1 MSLIDLLHSKL
12 IAFSPDISD
21 KKEVL
26 RKIAD
31 MITKSGRIGDT
42 TSDSVYQA
50 LSERESLG
58 STGFGHGV
66 AIPHCRM
73 PGLEDFVI
81 GFLISGKGID
91 FDSIDGDNARIFPF
105 IVGPESKPKEYLKL
119 LSAISQILRNINF
132 RKEILSTH
140 SPEEIYEL
148 IKAHTLPED
157 GTPPKRQGMKMLH
170 VFIQNED
177 LFDDLLQ
184 VFAGSESTSA
194 LILETHESTDYM
206 MKIPLFAGFWNADV
220 RHFNRMIVAVVRDE
234 LVNSTIRNI
243 EYICGKISE
252 RDDIMITVTD
262 LHNVLGSLDF

>member
-1 MSLIDLLHSKL
+1 MNLRDAFDSKL
-12 IAFSPDISD
+12 ITYSPDISD

-26 RKIAD
+26 KRIAD
-31 MITKSGRIGDT
+31 MITRSGRLNYTASDT
-42 TSDSVYQA
+42 IYRA
-50 LSERESLG
+50 LSERESMG
-58 STGFGHGV
+58 STGFGHGI

-73 PGLEDFVI
+73 ADLDDFLVGI
-81 GFLISGKGID
+81 LISEKGID
-91 FDSIDGDNARIFPF
+91 FDSIDGEKTQIFPF
-105 IVGPESKPKEYLKL
+105 IVGPDSKPKEYLKL
-119 LSAISQILRNINF
+119 LSAISQILRNGNF
-132 RKEILSTH
+132 RKELLSSR
-140 SPEEIYEL
+140 SPEEISSL
-148 IKAHTLPED
+148 IKTHTLPED
-157 GTPPKRQGMKMLH
+157 GTPPRRPGMKMLH

>member
-1 MSLIDLLHSKL
+1 MNLRDAFDSKL
-12 IAFSPDISD
+12 ITHSKDVLNKD
-21 KKEVL
+21 GVL

-31 MITKSGRIGDT
+31 MVTGSGRISDT
-42 TSDSVYQA
+42 TSDAIYDS
-50 LSERESLG
+50 LSERESMG
-58 STGFGHGV
+58 STGFGNGI
-66 AIPHCRM
+66 AIPHCRV
-73 PGLEDFVI
+73 PNLEDFLV
-81 GFLISGKGID
+81 GLLISDKGID
-91 FDSIDGDNARIFPF
+91 FDSIDGEDTRIFPF

-119 LSAISQILRNINF
+119 LSAISQILRNSSF
-132 RKEILSTH
+132 RKEILSLRT
-140 SPEEIYEL
+140 PEEINSL
-148 IKAHTLPED
+148 IKAHSLPED
-157 GTPPKRQGMKMLH
+157 GTPPKRPGMKMLH

-234 LVNSTIRNI
+234 LVSSTIRNI

>member
-1 MSLIDLLHSKL
+1 MNLMDALDSKM
-12 IAFSPDISD
+12 IVISPDVSD
-21 KKEVL
+21 KEEVL
-26 RKIAD
+26 RKVAD
-31 MITKSGRIGDT
+31 MVVKSDRIKNV
-42 TSDSVYQA
+42 TSDAIYHA

-58 STGFGHGV
+58 STGFGHGI
-66 AIPHCRM
+66 AIPHCRIAGM
-73 PGLEDFVI
+73 DS
-81 GFLISGKGID
+81 FLIGLLILDKGID
-91 FDSIDGDNARIFPF
+91 FDSIDGEKTQIFPF
-105 IVGPESKPKEYLKL
+105 IIGPESKPKEYLKL
-119 LSAISQILRNINF
+119 LSAISQILRESSF
-132 RKEILSTH
+132 RKEILSIR
-140 SPEEIYEL
+140 SPEEIRSL
-148 IKAHTLPED
+148 FKAHTLPED
-157 GTPPKRQGMKMLH
+157 GTPPRRPGMKMLH

>member
-1 MSLIDLLHSKL
+1 MNLRDAFDSKL
-12 IAFSPDISD
+12 ITYSPDISD
-21 KKEVL
+21 KEEVL
-26 RKIAD
+26 RRIAD
-31 MITKSGRIGDT
+31 MAVSSGRISDI
-42 TSDSVYQA
+42 TSDALYRA
-50 LSERESLG
+50 LSERESMG
-58 STGFGHGV
+58 STGFGNGM
-66 AIPHCRM
+66 AIPHCRI
-73 PGLEDFVI
+73 PDLDDFLV
-81 GFLISGKGID
+81 GMLISENGID
-91 FDSIDGDNARIFPF
+91 FDSIDGEKTQIFPF
-105 IVGPESKPKEYLKL
+105 IIGPDSKPKEYLKL
-119 LSAISQILRNINF
+119 LSGISQILRDSSF
-132 RKEILSTH
+132 RKEILSLR
-140 SPEEIYEL
+140 SPEEIIEL

-157 GTPPKRQGMKMLH
+157 GSPPKRPGMKMLH

-234 LVNSTIRNI
+234 LVNATIRNI